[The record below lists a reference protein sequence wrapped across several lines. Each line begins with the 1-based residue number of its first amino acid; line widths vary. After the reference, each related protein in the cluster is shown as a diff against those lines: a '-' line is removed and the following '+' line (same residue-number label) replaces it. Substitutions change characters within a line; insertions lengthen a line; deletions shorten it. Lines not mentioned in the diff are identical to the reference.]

1 MHLIMK
7 FFMIYESIVNY
18 DVAVGFY
25 KYPVSEWGSSLIFL
39 DLSEFL
45 FWMDIEFCQML
56 FLHWFR

>member
-1 MHLIMK
+1 MK

-39 DLSEFL
+39 DFS
-45 FWMDIEFCQML
+45 
-56 FLHWFR
+56 